1 MGPTYRYMQYIC
13 MRHYSLGQHEKI
25 HAITSNFLKKKLFH
39 SSHSSHCHLCC
50 HHLLHACTHSHP
62 WPHSLSSSP
71 YPGPH
76 HGRFPPCLTHASG
89 ARTEKDLSV
98 GAEGH
103 LGHGGKGVGGEA
115 EEAVL
120 VAREEK
126 EGGMEV
132 LILNHH
138 IRAHK

>member
-1 MGPTYRYMQYIC
+1 M
-13 MRHYSLGQHEKI
+13 
-25 HAITSNFLKKKLFH
+25 
-39 SSHSSHCHLCC
+39 
-50 HHLLHACTHSHP
+50 
-62 WPHSLSSSP
+62 
-71 YPGPH
+71 
-76 HGRFPPCLTHASG
+76 
-89 ARTEKDLSV
+89 

-103 LGHGGKGVGGEA
+103 LGHGGKDVGGEA